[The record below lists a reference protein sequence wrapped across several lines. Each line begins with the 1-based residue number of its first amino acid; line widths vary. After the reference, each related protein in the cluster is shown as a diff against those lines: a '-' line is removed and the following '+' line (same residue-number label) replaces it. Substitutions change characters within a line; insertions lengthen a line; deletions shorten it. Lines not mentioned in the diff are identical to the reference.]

1 MTGTDVLIA
10 GLSTANKIGL
20 GLTGLV
26 VISYSLVCSFVFPR
40 RNPNFPG
47 RGLPAF
53 MIVTIVLFVAMLT
66 AVEVFGVESES
77 GGEEHT
83 PPAQTESTS

>member
-1 MTGTDVLIA
+1 MVIA
-10 GLSTANKIGL
+10 GLSTGNKIGL

-26 VISYSLVCSFVFPR
+26 VISYSLVCSFVLPR

-53 MIVTIVLFVAMLT
+53 VIVTIVLFVAMLT

-77 GGEEHT
+77 GTDEHT
-83 PPAQTESTS
+83 PPPAQTESS